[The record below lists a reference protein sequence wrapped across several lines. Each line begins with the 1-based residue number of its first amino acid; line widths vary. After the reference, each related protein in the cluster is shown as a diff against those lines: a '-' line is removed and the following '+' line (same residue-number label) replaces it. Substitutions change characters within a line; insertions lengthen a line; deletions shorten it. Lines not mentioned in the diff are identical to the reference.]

1 VWWEIAEHAARE
13 TVLAPEVAGDAG
25 WRQLVAEVEGGGGSG
40 GSGGGGDAAA
50 AAALAATGDDGP
62 PSPVASG
69 ARRVVAVVAV
79 SMRWEVG
86 THMRYAH
93 ICIHTYTHAAHALH
107 ARRTHTHTRTR
118 ARALPYG
125 HGTRAACAPHQR
137 AACIHQ
143 ARAKRQA
150 QRLMQ
155 LSQGGGNQRRE
166 ASHEGG
172 GAAPGELGEIGGELG
187 SLERESYRAEVQR
200 ELKAKAREAA
210 HAQEQLAVLTR
221 QLAERDDGI
230 APPAPARGEWAG
242 RSEGELEQAL
252 EGASAALSAAQHE
265 ADRQEAAAAELE
277 RQRDELDAELG
288 ARQREYEEMEARL
301 RELQAAAMQGQL

>member
-1 VWWEIAEHAARE
+1 MV
-13 TVLAPEVAGDAG
+13 TSS
-25 WRQLVAEVEGGGGSG
+25 QS
-40 GSGGGGDAAA
+40 
-50 AAALAATGDDGP
+50 
-62 PSPVASG
+62 
-69 ARRVVAVVAV
+69 
-79 SMRWEVG
+79 
-86 THMRYAH
+86 
-93 ICIHTYTHAAHALH
+93 
-107 ARRTHTHTRTR
+107 
-118 ARALPYG
+118 
-125 HGTRAACAPHQR
+125 ACR
-137 AACIHQ
+137 
-143 ARAKRQA
+143 
-150 QRLMQ
+150 
-155 LSQGGGNQRRE
+155 GQRRE

-210 HAQEQLAVLTR
+210 HAQEQLAVLKR
-221 QLAERDDGI
+221 QLAGRDDGI